1 MSRSDSSQPG
11 TGTVKVKTVVKEYLD
26 TLLADIFPDIEGD
39 IEEDI
44 AEELEAYIQEGI
56 VPEPVAL
63 EKPELT
69 TPKVKPKAA
78 LEEIQSASSQV
89 KDLIQTPVDIVKNE
103 PKTEATDSSTMEEE
117 VKVEPVA
124 IPVLQDDP
132 SADSNVDTNIQSAF
146 EINQEPE
153 VELAYPDAPPWA
165 QTSFDILL
173 FDVCG
178 LKLAVSMETLG
189 RIIKVEHDT
198 SQIIGKPPWFIGAYH
213 ESDQHLYVVDTA
225 KFIMPEKGF
234 DLARDGFGYLIQ
246 LQRSDWTLACKE
258 VYKTVRISPEQVKWR
273 SQKGKRQWLA
283 GTVIE
288 HMCALVHVDT
298 LIELLKEQAS

>member
-1 MSRSDSSQPG
+1 MGRSDSSQPG

-26 TLLADIFPDIEGD
+26 TLLADTFPDIEA
-39 IEEDI
+39 DI
-44 AEELEAYIQEGI
+44 ADNVA
-56 VPEPVAL
+56 PESVAL
-63 EKPELT
+63 ETSELT
-69 TPKVKPKAA
+69 NQKVKPKAA
-78 LEEIQSASSQV
+78 LEAFQSATTQV
-89 KDLIQTPVDIVKNE
+89 EELIQTPVDIVKSE
-103 PKTEATDSSTMEEE
+103 PKAEVTDSPVLEAE
-117 VKVEPVA
+117 VKAEPEIIQVKQNDN
-124 IPVLQDDP
+124 PPDTN
-132 SADSNVDTNIQSAF
+132 ADSNIQTAL

-234 DLARDGFGYLIQ
+234 DLARDGFDYLIQ

>member
-26 TLLADIFPDIEGD
+26 TLLADIFPDIDGD

-44 AEELEAYIQEGI
+44 DGGVA
-56 VPEPVAL
+56 PEPVAL

-89 KDLIQTPVDIVKNE
+89 KELIQTPDDIVKSE
-103 PKTEATDSSTMEEE
+103 PKTEATAPSVMED
-117 VKVEPVA
+117 VKAEPVA
-124 IPVLQDDP
+124 IPVLQNDP
-132 SADSNVDTNIQSAF
+132 PPDLNVDTNIQSAF
-146 EINQEPE
+146 EVSQEPE

-198 SQIIGKPPWFIGAYH
+198 SQIIGKPDWFIGAYH

-234 DLARDGFGYLIQ
+234 DLAKDGFGYLIQ

>member
-1 MSRSDSSQPG
+1 MGRSDSSQPR

-26 TLLADIFPDIEGD
+26 TLLADTFPDIDGD
-39 IEEDI
+39 ITDSTEEI
-44 AEELEAYIQEGI
+44 VAPEA
-56 VPEPVAL
+56 VAL
-63 EKPELT
+63 ETSELT
-69 TPKVKPKAA
+69 SQKTKPKAE
-78 LEEIQSASSQV
+78 LKTFQSATTQV
-89 KDLIQTPVDIVKNE
+89 NDLIQTPVDIAKRE
-103 PKTEATDSSTMEEE
+103 KKTAVIEATVVEDE
-117 VKVEPVA
+117 VKVEPEA
-124 IPVLQDDP
+124 IQEKQVEAPP
-132 SADSNVDTNIQSAF
+132 EISVDTSIESAL
-146 EINQEPE
+146 EISQEPE

-234 DLARDGFGYLIQ
+234 DLARDGFDYLIQ

-298 LIELLKEQAS
+298 IIELLKEEAS

>member
-1 MSRSDSSQPG
+1 MSRSDSSQPAA
-11 TGTVKVKTVVKEYLD
+11 GTVKVKTVVKEYLD
-26 TLLADIFPDIEGD
+26 TLLADIFPDIEED
-39 IEEDI
+39 IEEEI
-44 AEELEAYIQEGI
+44 EAEIPEST
-56 VPEPVAL
+56 VPESEAL

-78 LEEIQSASSQV
+78 PEEIQSASSQV
-89 KDLIQTPVDIVKNE
+89 TELIQTPVDIVKSE
-103 PKTEATDSSTMEEE
+103 PKTEATDSPVREDE
-117 VKVEPVA
+117 VKVVPVT

-132 SADSNVDTNIQSAF
+132 TPDSNVDPNIQPAF
-146 EINQEPE
+146 GVSQEPE
-153 VELAYPDAPPWA
+153 MELAYPDAPPWA

-234 DLARDGFGYLIQ
+234 DLARDGFDYLIQ